1 MRITA
6 VRYMSWELDL
16 LLWDEEI
23 VDIPARMVSKT
34 ISEMEQYK
42 IMKVKKE
49 QTRFKDLVSNI
60 LTDRSFNIL
69 SFK

>member
-42 IMKVKKE
+42 ILKVKKE
-49 QTRFKDLVSNI
+49 QTRFKDLVSNL

>member
-6 VRYMSWELDL
+6 VRYISWELDL

-34 ISEMEQYK
+34 ISEMEKHKLLK
-42 IMKVKKE
+42 IKKE
-49 QTRFKDLVSNI
+49 QTRFKDLISNL

>member
-16 LLWDEEI
+16 LFWDEEI

-42 IMKVKKE
+42 IANVKKE
-49 QTRFKDLVSNI
+49 QTRFKDLVNNL
-60 LTDRSFNIL
+60 LTNKNFNIL

>member
-42 IMKVKKE
+42 IAKVKKE
-49 QTRFKDLVSNI
+49 QTRFKDLVNNL
-60 LTDRSFNIL
+60 LTKKDFNIL

>member
-34 ISEMEQYK
+34 ISEMEKYK
-42 IMKVKKE
+42 LLKIKKE
-49 QTRFKDLVSNI
+49 QTRFKDLVSNL
-60 LTDRSFNIL
+60 LTKKEFNIL

>member
-34 ISEMEQYK
+34 ISEMEKYK
-42 IMKVKKE
+42 LLKIKKE
-49 QTRFKDLVSNI
+49 QTRFKDLVSSI
-60 LTDRSFNIL
+60 LTNKNFNIL